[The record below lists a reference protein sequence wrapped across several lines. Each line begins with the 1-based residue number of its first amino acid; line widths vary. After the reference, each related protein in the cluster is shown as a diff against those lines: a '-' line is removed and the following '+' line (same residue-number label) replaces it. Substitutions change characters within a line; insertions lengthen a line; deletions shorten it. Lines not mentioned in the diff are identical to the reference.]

1 MNPQPIWSTLRFSGL
16 VSGYQGT
23 RVLRGISG
31 GVTPGEVL
39 GVVGRNGVGKST
51 LLRTLAGI
59 VEPDEGTIEIS
70 NTSGAVVPLGGV
82 PVSRRRHLGISYAP
96 QEQIVFDDL
105 TVADNLTL
113 GRKSRDLKTF
123 DAAFTR
129 FPRLRERIAQP
140 AGKMSGGEKK
150 ILSFVRVLAEAS
162 PITLIDEPTEGV
174 AQENL
179 DLMAASIDE
188 RKRTGA
194 AFVIVEQNLQFLLSI
209 ADSILVLDHGEAVD
223 SGCAHKFTR
232 ARLERYL
239 VV

>member
-70 NTSGAVVPLGGV
+70 STAGAVVPLGGV
-82 PVSRRRHLGISYAP
+82 PVSRRRHMGISYAP
-96 QEQIVFDDL
+96 QERIVFDDL
-105 TVADNLTL
+105 SVADNLTL
-113 GRKSRDLKTF
+113 GRKSRDLKAF
-123 DAAFTR
+123 DTAFTR

-194 AFVIVEQNLQFLLSI
+194 AFVIVEQNLQFLLAI